1 MNGDYAK
8 IAEGMGAVGITVSKP
23 AELEPALKEAQR
35 LNASG
40 RTVLIDVRAN
50 VEERRSRF

>member
-1 MNGDYAK
+1 
-8 IAEGMGAVGITVSKP
+8 MGAVGISVTKP